1 MIFGTDS
8 NRNSPLKH
16 LLILYHSQTGKNQ
29 IMADAVFRGTQ
40 QQVVDGVET
49 RLLRA
54 SVAGVED
61 LLWADAVIFGTPE
74 NFGYMSGAMKDF
86 FDRVF
91 YPCEGKMEATPYA
104 MFIGTGN
111 DGTLAATGLRR
122 IANGLAFKEIQPPV
136 IAVGVLTDEHLEACE
151 MLGTTVA
158 AGLELGVF

>member
-1 MIFGTDS
+1 
-8 NRNSPLKH
+8 
-16 LLILYHSQTGKNQ
+16 
-29 IMADAVFRGTQ
+29 MADAVFRGTQ